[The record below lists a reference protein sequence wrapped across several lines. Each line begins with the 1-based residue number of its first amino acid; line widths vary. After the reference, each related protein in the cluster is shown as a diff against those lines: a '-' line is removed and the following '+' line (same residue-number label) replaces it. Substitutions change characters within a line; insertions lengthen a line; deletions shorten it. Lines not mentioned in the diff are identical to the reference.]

1 MKFQFANVVIKKEDE
16 ENLVEDDIPVEST
29 TDLEALG
36 STSSTKNI
44 NDDDEMRILGDI
56 EQEKDALSTL
66 LLLSTNDTNQQQT
79 FCKNADN
86 SKDKE
91 NQEEDRILNDDD
103 DNGDSYDGL
112 RTTQKDNED
121 EQDDDSH
128 GGGDDDISD
137 DLNKNEFKQQ
147 GEEKTIE
154 PSPSNKLFVGSKCFK
169 FDQIIEVPQG
179 GGVETIHQSL
189 SRKVIHHES
198 SPTKLTMMRM
208 MGLRKKIKW
217 SLRTMMTKSLYRSA
231 LFIRRKKRNLLF
243 VVAPNQLQCL
253 QIRRKRKQ
261 KNYDE
266 LNIRRK
272 KKKMNKSRQRKRL
285 QHWKRS

>member
-1 MKFQFANVVIKKEDE
+1 MKFQFANIVIKKEDE
-16 ENLVEDDIPVEST
+16 ETLVEDDIPVEST

-36 STSSTKNI
+36 STSSTMNI

-128 GGGDDDISD
+128 GGGDDISD
-137 DLNKNEFKQQ
+137 DLNKNESKQQ

-179 GGVETIHQSL
+179 GGRDDTSIIKPQGHS
-189 SRKVIHHES
+189 SRKQSNQVNNDEDDGSEEEDQVES
-198 SPTKLTMMRM
+198 EDDDD
-208 MGLRKKIKW
+208 KKVFTEARFSSGEKKETFHS
-217 SLRTMMTKSLYRSA
+217 SLHQTNYNVSKFEEREN
-231 LFIRRKKRNLLF
+231 KRITTN
-243 VVAPNQLQCL
+243 
-253 QIRRKRKQ
+253 
-261 KNYDE
+261 
-266 LNIRRK
+266 
-272 KKKMNKSRQRKRL
+272 
-285 QHWKRS
+285 

>member
-1 MKFQFANVVIKKEDE
+1 LKFQFANIVIKKEDE
-16 ENLVEDDIPVEST
+16 ETLVEDDIPVEST

-36 STSSTKNI
+36 STSSTMNI

-128 GGGDDDISD
+128 GGGDDISD
-137 DLNKNEFKQQ
+137 DLNKNESKQQ

-179 GGVETIHQSL
+179 GG
-189 SRKVIHHES
+189 SRRYINH
-198 SPTKLTMMRM
+198 
-208 MGLRKKIKW
+208 
-217 SLRTMMTKSLYRSA
+217 
-231 LFIRRKKRNLLF
+231 
-243 VVAPNQLQCL
+243 
-253 QIRRKRKQ
+253 
-261 KNYDE
+261 
-266 LNIRRK
+266 
-272 KKKMNKSRQRKRL
+272 
-285 QHWKRS
+285 

>member
-128 GGGDDDISD
+128 GGGDDISD

-231 LFIRRKKRNLLF
+231 LFIRRKKRNLPF